1 MLIIFFIAFMKL
13 LQTVLV
19 VVLLAFIIGAI
30 SDINKLLKGR
40 R

>member
-1 MLIIFFIAFMKL
+1 MLVIFFIAFMKL

-19 VVLLAFIIGAI
+19 VTLLAFIINAI
-30 SDINKLLKGR
+30 SDIIKLLKGR